1 MAKTVKTPFCLAQS
15 WLNWCQES
23 RLPSSTRKKWS
34 NSPTKVW
41 VTNQSHL
48 CSATSHC
55 NMLYCP
61 GPSPSLREILQN
73 ATIRNSFFPLR
84 CRPGYKNMQKTV
96 LYKCKKRC
104 TNEWN
109 SISYNRCHSN
119 CDLGKI
125 SLKMC
130 VDFWNRIPICISNTC
145 SFFKN
150 GCWKILELKNTWKKP
165 FEPHYSNTAHSEKAA
180 IFALTSGTCLRLP
193 LPPSGD
199 SSIVR
204 SVY

>member
-34 NSPTKVW
+34 NPPTKVW

-119 CDLGKI
+119 CDLGRI

-130 VDFWNRIPICISNTC
+130 VDFWKWIPICISNTC

-150 GCWKILELKNTWKKP
+150 GCWKILELKNTWKKNHLNLIIP
-165 FEPHYSNTAHSEKAA
+165 TLHIQKRLQYLLSLQ
-180 IFALTSGTCLRLP
+180 ALVSGCLSLHP
-193 LPPSGD
+193 VTPQ
-199 SSIVR
+199 
-204 SVY
+204 

>member
-1 MAKTVKTPFCLAQS
+1 MSHQS
-15 WLNWCQES
+15 I
-23 RLPSSTRKKWS
+23 
-34 NSPTKVW
+34 
-41 VTNQSHL
+41 
-48 CSATSHC
+48 
-55 NMLYCP
+55 
-61 GPSPSLREILQN
+61 PSLFGNFPLQHVVLSRPLSLLTWN
-73 ATIRNSFFPLR
+73 ITKCNYQELFFPLQ

-150 GCWKILELKNTWKKP
+150 GCWKILELKNTWKKKS
-165 FEPHYSNTAHSEKAA
+165 FEPHYSNIAHSEKAA